1 MVNWITVA
9 VIGEF
14 NLITSDCHSLS
25 VCYVPVLLGWWV
37 RGMMSGPPPRYKQ
50 LRLLW

>member
-1 MVNWITVA
+1 MANWITVA

-14 NLITSDCHSLS
+14 NLITSDCHRLCVTSLFCR
-25 VCYVPVLLGWWV
+25 VGGGV